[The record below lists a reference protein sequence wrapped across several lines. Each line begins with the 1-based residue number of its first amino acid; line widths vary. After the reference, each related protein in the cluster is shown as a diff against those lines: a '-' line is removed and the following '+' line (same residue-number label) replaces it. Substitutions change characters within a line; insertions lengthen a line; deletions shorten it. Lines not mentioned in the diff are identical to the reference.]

1 MLTREQCL
9 VVPGSPYWCGAQDK
23 QQGLKSRPHYY
34 PSLPAGSMKRW
45 GPDKM
50 MASEIAEYEL
60 GYAEGKL

>member
-1 MLTREQCL
+1 MK
-9 VVPGSPYWCGAQDK
+9 A
-23 QQGLKSRPHYY
+23 RPHYY

-50 MASEIAEYEL
+50 MASEVAEYEL